1 MAALF
6 CFLIVHFMA
15 RGSFPPSAG
24 AASRIADA
32 MIGSGLEVESR
43 RVLSYNRRSRLEQ
56 LLCGGSFVLL
66 TDIIQQLITDI
77 LMNIGELH
85 PKQKEISLV
94 PFFDCQGTVSAMQ
107 ILASKT
113 LKKHITKTPALL
125 VCVTG
130 RVVFK
135 NEKGIE
141 QSLSPGDYVEIE
153 PMVQH
158 WVDGIED
165 SNLLLIK

>member
-1 MAALF
+1 
-6 CFLIVHFMA
+6 
-15 RGSFPPSAG
+15 
-24 AASRIADA
+24 
-32 MIGSGLEVESR
+32 
-43 RVLSYNRRSRLEQ
+43 
-56 LLCGGSFVLL
+56 
-66 TDIIQQLITDI
+66 
-77 LMNIGELH
+77 MNIGELH
-85 PKQKEISLV
+85 TQQQKEISLV
-94 PFFDCQGTVSAMQ
+94 PFFDCQGTVSAMR
-107 ILASKT
+107 ILAGKT

-158 WVDGIED
+158 WVDGLEN